1 VEVVRNTMI
10 CDTHDIKIMVYNT
23 LTYSLNTR
31 LPSLPSILYRR
42 VCQVHL
48 NPETQ
53 ARIAEKTG
61 VYSKVYKNLTG
72 KDVAFEFPKV

>member
-1 VEVVRNTMI
+1 M
-10 CDTHDIKIMVYNT
+10 YNT
-23 LTYSLNTR
+23 LTSHSLAFA
-31 LPSLPSILYRR
+31 PILYRR

>member
-1 VEVVRNTMI
+1 
-10 CDTHDIKIMVYNT
+10 
-23 LTYSLNTR
+23 
-31 LPSLPSILYRR
+31 
-42 VCQVHL
+42 VHL